1 MNFLEEIKGHLD
13 GDISFE
19 TSVHDIYDP
28 AFSQSISHRIKD
40 R

>member
-13 GDISFE
+13 GEISFE

-28 AFSQSISHRIKD
+28 AFSQSISHKIKD

>member
-13 GDISFE
+13 GEISFE

-28 AFSQSISHRIKD
+28 AFS
-40 R
+40 